1 MAINANDEQVYLFTG
16 TSEIFIKNRMNRI
29 IQSYDAKETSVI
41 KYDMEI
47 TPLSTVLTDILTIPF
62 LEKQKIIILR
72 RPRFLKNVHQDEK
85 NSVKEF
91 IKYLK
96 NPIETTILLIDATN
110 MNISNTN
117 EIYKTLKNTAFIVN
131 YDNSEEIEIKGWI
144 IRTLALNNIEIR
156 DDALNLFLDSVNGDQ
171 TRMEHEID
179 KLISFGI
186 HDGIITT
193 EDIKT
198 LVSQDVNKEIY
209 SLIKEIIKKDTVKVN
224 SIYSKL
230 ASNTKDVMGII
241 ALISST
247 FRELLTTARLLKKGY
262 SQNDIAKFYGISS
275 GRAYYIVK
283 DAKSFNINDL
293 EDNVNKLAELD
304 FKIKSGQIDKNTG
317 IELFLLQI

>member
-209 SLIKEIIKKDTVKVN
+209 SLIKEIIKKDSVKVN